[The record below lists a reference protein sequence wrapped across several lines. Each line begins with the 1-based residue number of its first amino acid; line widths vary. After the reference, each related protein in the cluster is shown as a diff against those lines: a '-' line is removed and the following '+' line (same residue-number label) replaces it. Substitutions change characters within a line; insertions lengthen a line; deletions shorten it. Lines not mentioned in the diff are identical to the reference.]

1 MIHVFTLVS
10 CNYLAD
16 ARALMRSVAEHLPAA
31 RRTVFLI
38 DEPAGRFDP
47 AREAFEVLPA
57 TVTALPRYR
66 QRAFAFTPAEL
77 CFVLKPFC
85 AEFLI
90 ARDAP
95 EAVLYLDADTL
106 LLAPPSEL
114 LATALTHGVAL
125 TPHLTEPTRNAH
137 TALPT
142 MRSGVFNGGLFAVS
156 PSPLAAAFLSW
167 WGRQLAEP
175 VNISADWNHDQG
187 WLALV
192 PSLFP
197 DYGLLRHPGYNVAF
211 WNLHER
217 DITTAADGTLL
228 ANGLPLALFHFSYF
242 DPAMPDRLTG
252 RMQTNFPDP
261 NVPVLALLA
270 RYAAL
275 LHECGRA
282 ECRRWPYGYGAFTDG
297 TPVTPAHR
305 RYFKQR
311 LFGQLPGDADP
322 FDPALRVPGLTG
334 LKSLYH
340 AGHPVTRTIRRL
352 RHSD

>member
-1 MIHVFTLVS
+1 
-10 CNYLAD
+10 
-16 ARALMRSVAEHLPAA
+16 MRSVAEHLPGA
-31 RRTVFLI
+31 RQTVFLI

-47 AREAFEVLPA
+47 AGEAFEILPA
-57 TVTALPRYR
+57 TGTALSRYR
-66 QRAFAFTPAEL
+66 QRAFAFSAAEL

-85 AEFLI
+85 AEFLLG
-90 ARDAP
+90 RDTP
-95 EAVLYLDADTL
+95 EIVLYLDADTQ
-106 LLAPPSEL
+106 LLAPPVEL
-114 LATALTHGVAL
+114 LSTARTHGVAL
-125 TPHLTEPTRNAH
+125 TPHLTDPARNTR

-142 MRSGVFNGGLFAVS
+142 MRSGVFNGGVFAVS
-156 PSPLAAAFLSW
+156 RGSLATAFLSW

-197 DYGLLRHPGYNVAF
+197 AYGLLRHSGYNVAF

-217 DITTAADGTLL
+217 DITTAADGALL
-228 ANGLPLALFHFSYF
+228 ANGLPLVLFHFSYF
-242 DPAMPDRLTG
+242 DPALPDRLTG

-261 NVPVLALLA
+261 NALVLGLLA

-275 LHECGRA
+275 LHECGRTA
-282 ECRRWPYGYGAFTDG
+282 CRRWSYGYGAFTDG
-297 TPVTPAHR
+297 TPVTAAHR

-311 LFGQLPGDADP
+311 LFGHLPENADP
-322 FDPALRVPGLTG
+322 FDPELRVPGLTG